1 MKRYWKKIVGALVVL
16 IALVVGGS
24 WFYAKVINK
33 APSKL
38 SSADLAAALDQPVPP
53 PDSSASTTPTSSAP
67 RAANDVSGVWR
78 PVSTSLVRYRVD
90 ESINGFAS
98 TAVGGTN
105 KITGNVTIEGN
116 RVRAAGF
123 TVDTGSFTS
132 DESRRDDQFRG
143 RVMDAAHIPTAT
155 FNITSPIEFASV
167 PADGKTVQITATG
180 DLSLRGKTKSVTFDL
195 LAMRKNGKIGIIGN
209 IAIVFADYGI
219 PNPSFGTIKTADH
232 GVLEF
237 IVVLQRS

>member
-1 MKRYWKKIVGALVVL
+1 MKRHWKKIVGAIVVFVV
-16 IALVVGGS
+16 LVVGGS
-24 WFYAKVINK
+24 WFYAKVINE

-38 SSADLAAALDQPVPP
+38 SATDLAAALDQPVQPTG
-53 PDSSASTTPTSSAP
+53 SSASTAPASSVP
-67 RAANDVSGVWR
+67 RVADDVSGIWR

-105 KITGNVTIEGN
+105 KITGNVTIEGK

-132 DESRRDDQFRG
+132 NESRRDNQFRG

-155 FNITSPIEFASV
+155 FNIRAPIQFASV
-167 PADGKTVQITATG
+167 PADGKTLQITATG
-180 DLSLRGKTKSVTFDL
+180 DLTLHGTTKSVTFDL

-209 IAIVFADYGI
+209 IPIVFADYGI
-219 PNPSFGTIKTADH
+219 PNPSLGTIKTSDH
-232 GVLEF
+232 GLLEF